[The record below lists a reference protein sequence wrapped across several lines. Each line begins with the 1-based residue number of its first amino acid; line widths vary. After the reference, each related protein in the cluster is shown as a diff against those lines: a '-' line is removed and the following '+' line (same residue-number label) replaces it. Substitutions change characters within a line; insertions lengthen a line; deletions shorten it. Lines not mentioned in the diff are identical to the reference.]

1 MSITNKIS
9 IMATPISFDKSDFL
23 SLLSLSVGNAI
34 AVQNRMGELVIKDN
48 GWNVDLRNGEI
59 AFGDK
64 SFRCG
69 ILGTESHTSETWLW
83 GWAHT
88 ESGLPE
94 NAAAPSRRAKRNL
107 SECEEFTT
115 AKFGLDE
122 LHTGHNLSMAAV
134 GACEK
139 NVCYYRCPYNDGAL
153 FVQIEELPFEV
164 FEPLSAEKIIR
175 QHMEII
181 SAFYCDHRLLAA
193 GMLHQNGFKVTED
206 MSADGAFSKIM
217 GERDGKV
224 LRFEFENIGGLF
236 RTVSI
241 G

>member
-1 MSITNKIS
+1 MSVMNKIS
-9 IMATPISFDKSDFL
+9 ALSVPINYDKWDFL
-23 SLLSLSVGNAI
+23 NLLSLSVGNAI
-34 AVQNRMGELVIKDN
+34 AVQNRMGELVIGNN

-64 SFRCG
+64 SFKCG
-69 ILGTESHTSETWLW
+69 ILGTESHTSGTWLW

-94 NAAAPSRRAKRNL
+94 NAAAPSRRAKRTL

-115 AKFGLDE
+115 AKFALDE

-134 GACEK
+134 GAAEK

-153 FVQIEELPFEV
+153 FVQIEGMPGEV
-164 FEPLSAEKIIR
+164 FEPLSAEAVIR

-193 GMLHQNGFKVTED
+193 GMMHQNGFKVSED
-206 MSADGAFSKIM
+206 MLADGVFSKIT
-217 GERDGKV
+217 GERDGRT
-224 LRFEFENIGGLF
+224 LRFEFENVGGLF

-241 G
+241 S

>member
-1 MSITNKIS
+1 MSGTGKIS
-9 IMATPISFDKSDFL
+9 IMSTPISFDKSDFL

-34 AVQNRMGELVIKDN
+34 AMQNRMGERVIGDS

-59 AFGDK
+59 TFGNK
-64 SFRCG
+64 SFKCG
-69 ILGTESHTSETWLW
+69 ILGTESHTSGTWLW

-107 SECEEFTT
+107 SGCEEFTT
-115 AKFGLDE
+115 AKFSLDE

-134 GACEK
+134 GAAEK
-139 NVCYYRCPYNDGAL
+139 NVCYYRCPYNEGAL
-153 FVQIEELPFEV
+153 FVQIEELPLEV
-164 FEPLSAEKIIR
+164 FEPLTTEAIIR

-193 GMLHQNGFKVTED
+193 GMLHQNGFKVSED
-206 MSADGAFSKIM
+206 MSADGMFSEIT
-217 GERDGKV
+217 GERDGRV
-224 LRFEFENIGGLF
+224 LRFESENVGGLF

-241 G
+241 S